1 MLSVP
6 AAPLLDANLNLEAFE
21 DEVKDETAAEA
32 AAAAAAEPPLSRQ
45 AEEEIKEAILEAKEN
60 PDLLPGY
67 QSTPLFA
74 PHELRNEYVVGE
86 YL

>member
-1 MLSVP
+1 MLP
-6 AAPLLDANLNLEAFE
+6 APVAPLLDTNYLNLEAFE
-21 DEVKDETAAEA
+21 DEVKDENAAEA

-45 AEEEIKEAILEAKEN
+45 AEEELKEAILEVEEN

-74 PHELRNEYVVGE
+74 PHELRNE
-86 YL
+86 